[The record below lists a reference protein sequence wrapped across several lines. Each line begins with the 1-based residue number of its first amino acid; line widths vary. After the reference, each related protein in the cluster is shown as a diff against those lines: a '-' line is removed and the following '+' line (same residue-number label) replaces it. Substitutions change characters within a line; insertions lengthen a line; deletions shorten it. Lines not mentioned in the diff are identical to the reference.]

1 MVQFTSALAVQDFVK
16 VDSLLIG
23 ARQVPPQ
30 PDLTFGVE
38 ALDNALC
45 LNFGQ
50 FIAFQGKPAHAMCTL
65 LCVRAMLPQPL
76 GPDCDVLFVDG
87 GNNFDPYA
95 ISDSSVE
102 QGLDTEKVLERLH
115 VSRAFTHHQLAC
127 IITDKLPSAI
137 RKFGAKLIV
146 VSDITQLYCD
156 PDVRDDDKEDAS
168 RIFAKTAR
176 ALKAFS
182 RQYQCLI
189 VATNLEPRNFLLDRI
204 LTRAAHVLVHV
215 EQKAGFTQF
224 SLKHPY
230 LPSPTAIAFAPGVK
244 TLEWYL

>member
-1 MVQFTSALAVQDFVK
+1 MVQFTSALVVQDFVK
-16 VDSLLIG
+16 VDSLLIS
-23 ARQVPPQ
+23 AQVSPQ
-30 PDLTFGVE
+30 PGLTFGVE

-87 GNNFDPYA
+87 GNSFDPYA

-168 RIFAKTAR
+168 RIFAKTVQ
-176 ALKAFS
+176 ALRMFA

-189 VATNLEPRNFLLDRI
+189 VATNLEPRNFLLDRT
-204 LTRAAHVLVHV
+204 LTRAAHVLVNV
-215 EQKAGFTQF
+215 EQKTSLTQF
-224 SLKHPY
+224 SLKYPH
-230 LPSPTAIAFAPGVK
+230 LPPRPAIAFSPGVK
-244 TLEWYL
+244 TLEGYL

>member
-16 VDSLLIG
+16 VDSFLIG
-23 ARQVPPQ
+23 EQVPLQ

-50 FIAFQGKPAHAMCTL
+50 LTAFQGKPAHAMCTL

-76 GPDCDVLFVDG
+76 GPNCDVLFVDG

-115 VSRAFTHHQLAC
+115 VSRAFTHHQLAS
-127 IITDKLPSAI
+127 IILDKLPRAI
-137 RKFGAKLIV
+137 RKFRAKLVV

-156 PDVRDDDKEDAS
+156 PDVRDDDKEDAM
-168 RIFAKTAR
+168 RIFAKTTR
-176 ALKAFS
+176 ALRMFA

-189 VATNLEPRNFLLDRI
+189 VCTNLESRNSLMDRT
-204 LTRAAHVLVHV
+204 LTRAAHVIVNI
-215 EQKAGFTQF
+215 EQKPGLTQF
-224 SLKHPY
+224 LLKYPH
-230 LPSPTAIAFAPGVK
+230 LPSRTVIAFAPGVK
-244 TLEWYL
+244 TLDGYL

>member
-23 ARQVPPQ
+23 ARQVPQ
-30 PDLTFGVE
+30 EPDLTFGVE
-38 ALDNALC
+38 VLDNALH

-50 FIAFQGKPAHAMCTL
+50 LIAFQGKPAHAMCAL

-102 QGLDTEKVLERLH
+102 QGLDTENVLERLH

-137 RKFGAKLIV
+137 RKFSAKLVV

-176 ALKAFS
+176 ALRMFA

-189 VATNLEPRNFLLDRI
+189 VATNLEPRNFLLDRT
-204 LTRAAHVLVHV
+204 LTRAAHVLVNI
-215 EQKAGFTQF
+215 EQNASLTRF
-224 SLKHPY
+224 SLNYPH
-230 LPSPTAIAFAPGVK
+230 LPSCTASTFAPCVK
-244 TLEWYL
+244 TLDGYL

>member
-1 MVQFTSALAVQDFVK
+1 MVQFISALAVQDFVK
-16 VDSLLIG
+16 VNSIIIG
-23 ARQVPPQ
+23 ARKVPSQ

-38 ALDNALC
+38 ALDKVLC

-50 FIAFQGKPAHAMCTL
+50 LIAFQGKPAHAMCTL

-102 QGLDTEKVLERLH
+102 QGLDSENVLERLH
-115 VSRAFTHHQLAC
+115 VSRAFTHHQLAR
-127 IITDKLPSAI
+127 ILTDKLPNAI
-137 RKFGAKLIV
+137 RKFRAKLVV

-176 ALKAFS
+176 ALRMFA

-189 VATNLEPRNFLLDRI
+189 VVTNLEPRNFLLDRT
-204 LTRAAHVLVHV
+204 LTRAAHVLVNV
-215 EQKAGFTQF
+215 KQNASLTQF
-224 SLKHPY
+224 SLKYPH
-230 LPSPTAIAFAPGVK
+230 LPSCTRSAFAPGVK
-244 TLEWYL
+244 TLQGYV

>member
-1 MVQFTSALAVQDFVK
+1 MIQFTSALAVQDFVK
-16 VDSLLIG
+16 VDSLLIDT
-23 ARQVPPQ
+23 RQ

-38 ALDNALC
+38 ALDNALR

-50 FIAFQGKPAHAMCTL
+50 FIAFQGEPARVMCTL

-76 GPDCDVLFVDG
+76 GPDCDVLFIDG
-87 GNNFDPYA
+87 GNSFDPYA

-115 VSRAFTHHQLAC
+115 VSRAFTHHQLAS

-137 RKFGAKLIV
+137 RKFSAKLVV

-156 PDVRDDDKEDAS
+156 PDVRDDDKEDAL

-176 ALKAFS
+176 ALRMFA
-182 RQYQCLI
+182 RQYECLI
-189 VATNLEPRNFLLDRI
+189 VATNLEPRNFLMDRA
-204 LTRAAHVLVHV
+204 LTRAAHVLVSV
-215 EQKAGFTQF
+215 EQKIGLTQF
-224 SLKHPY
+224 SLKSPNV
-230 LPSPTAIAFAPGVK
+230 PSRTVIAFAPGVK
-244 TLEWYL
+244 TLEEYM

>member
-16 VDSLLIG
+16 VDRFLIG
-23 ARQVPPQ
+23 EQVPLQ

-50 FIAFQGKPAHAMCTL
+50 LIAFQGKPAHAMCTL
-65 LCVRAMLPQPL
+65 LCVRALLPRPL
-76 GPDCDVLFVDG
+76 GPNCDVLFVDG

-127 IITDKLPSAI
+127 IIIDKLPSAI
-137 RKFGAKLIV
+137 RKFHAKLVV
-146 VSDITQLYCD
+146 VSR
-156 PDVRDDDKEDAS
+156 PGERG
-168 RIFAKTAR
+168 
-176 ALKAFS
+176 
-182 RQYQCLI
+182 
-189 VATNLEPRNFLLDRI
+189 PRCC
-204 LTRAAHVLVHV
+204 
-215 EQKAGFTQF
+215 AGGGNRRRRG
-224 SLKHPY
+224 PGC
-230 LPSPTAIAFAPGVK
+230 PSPARRGN
-244 TLEWYL
+244 

>member
-23 ARQVPPQ
+23 ALQVPPQ

-38 ALDNALC
+38 ALDNVLC

-50 FIAFQGKPAHAMCTL
+50 LIAFQGKPAHAMCTS

-137 RKFGAKLIV
+137 RKFSAKLVV

-176 ALKAFS
+176 ALRMFA

-189 VATNLEPRNFLLDRI
+189 IATNPESRNFLLDRT
-204 LTRAAHVLVHV
+204 LTRAAHMLVNV
-215 EQKAGFTQF
+215 EQKAGLTQF
-224 SLKHPY
+224 SLKHPH
-230 LPSPTAIAFAPGVK
+230 LPSRTAIAFAPGVK
-244 TLEWYL
+244 ALEGYL

>member
-16 VDSLLIG
+16 VDSIIIG
-23 ARQVPPQ
+23 ARKVSSQ

-50 FIAFQGKPAHAMCTL
+50 LIAFQGKPAHAICLL
-65 LCVRAMLPQPL
+65 LCVRALLPQPL

-95 ISDSSVE
+95 ISDRSVE
-102 QGLDTEKVLERLH
+102 QGLDSENALQRLH

-127 IITDKLPSAI
+127 ILTDKLPSAI
-137 RKFGAKLIV
+137 RKFSAKLVI

-176 ALKAFS
+176 TLRMFA

-189 VATNLEPRNFLLDRI
+189 VATNLETRNFLLDCTLI
-204 LTRAAHVLVHV
+204 HAAHVLVNF
-215 EQKAGFTQF
+215 EQNANCTRF
-224 SLKHPY
+224 SLKYPH
-230 LPSPTAIAFAPGVK
+230 LPSCTVGAFALGVK
-244 TLEWYL
+244 TLDRYL